1 MAEVNIALA
10 SRNFQNGGNIMPDLS
25 FQRQLAINYMENTI
39 VINPGDI
46 GRPMRS
52 YKRPQIVECKLEK
65 VPNYSGK
72 WWLPNEKNSKYP
84 SRNIRSNAAKTI
96 QNAGIEPGFI
106 AYATEEC
113 LYALGAPQII
123 R

>member
-1 MAEVNIALA
+1 MTEVNTALA
-10 SRNFQNGGNIMPDLS
+10 SGHFQNGVDIMPTLA
-25 FQRQLAINYMENTI
+25 FRRQLAIQCMENAIGTE
-39 VINPGDI
+39 PGDI
-46 GRPMRS
+46 GRPVRACR
-52 YKRPQIVECKLEK
+52 RPQIVECKLEK

>member
-25 FQRQLAINYMENTI
+25 FQRQLAINYTENTI

-65 VPNYSGK
+65 VPNYRK
-72 WWLPNEKNSKYP
+72 KWLPSAKNQ
-84 SRNIRSNAAKTI
+84 NIQAEISEAAT
-96 QNAGIEPGFI
+96 QEPFRI
-106 AYATEEC
+106 W
-113 LYALGAPQII
+113 
-123 R
+123 